1 MRRRHA
7 AALVL
12 GGAIALGGCA
22 ANLARLAPP
31 AETLATP
38 GAGDAGS
45 NVAQL
50 ARGRAVYL
58 DQCARCHAPIAVD
71 RYGAARWEEILP
83 DMVARTK
90 LDEGPAADVAAYVR
104 AAVAAASP

>member
-1 MRRRHA
+1 MRRRDA
-7 AALVL
+7 AALLL

-22 ANLARLAPP
+22 ADLARLAPP
-31 AETLATP
+31 AETLVTA
-38 GAGDAGS
+38 GEGDAAPD
-45 NVAQL
+45 VARL

-58 DQCARCHAPIAVD
+58 DQCARCHAPVAVE

-90 LDEGPAADVAAYVR
+90 LDEGPAADVVAYVR
-104 AAVAAASP
+104 AAVAAATR